1 MELINKAAL
10 VAKTAH
16 NAVGQVRKFTGEPYW
31 THPEKVAWKVG
42 QSTKDE
48 VIISAAWLHDVVED
62 TQVSENFIGQQF
74 GPQVQRLVFEL
85 TEQKP
90 HDTSSKNAIHDIAR
104 LAAVSPDGK
113 LLKLS
118 DIWANISDI
127 GEESGEGFIRA
138 WLPTKIATV
147 LAFKRKTSEYNHLID
162 EIIALA
168 SDKVSTHYPEL
179 TFGGLYAEGVNR
191 LNKAAKEYPGSF

>member
-1 MELINKAAL
+1 MDRINKAVL

-31 THPEKVAWKVG
+31 THPEKVAWKVS
-42 QSTKDE
+42 QSTSDE
-48 VIISAAWLHDVVED
+48 DIICAAWLHDVVED
-62 TQVSENFIGQQF
+62 TQISENFIGQQF
-74 GPQVQRLVFEL
+74 GPQVQRLVHEL

-118 DIWANISDI
+118 DIWANISDLSD
-127 GEESGEGFIRA
+127 ESGEGFVRA
-138 WLPTKIATV
+138 WLPTKIATA
-147 LAFKRKTSEYNHLID
+147 LAFKRKTNEFNHLVD
-162 EIIALA
+162 EIISLA
-168 SDKVSTHYPEL
+168 SDKVSAHYPEL
-179 TFGGLYAEGVNR
+179 TFGGLYAEGVSR
-191 LNKAAKEYPGSF
+191 LNKATKEYPGSF